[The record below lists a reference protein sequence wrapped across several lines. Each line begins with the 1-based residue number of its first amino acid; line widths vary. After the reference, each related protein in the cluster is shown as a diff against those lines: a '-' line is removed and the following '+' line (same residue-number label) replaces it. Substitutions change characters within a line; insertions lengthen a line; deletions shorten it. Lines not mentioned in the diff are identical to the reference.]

1 MRMGGAR
8 AIRGILGTIGLIG
21 ILMASAVSSADADLK
36 REFQTLYERQAEL
49 LKKRDVRGFMEFNA
63 PEYSVHLRNGTTLTR
78 EQLET
83 GMSDFFTSG
92 KLVRQIRFGYKLKE
106 VAARG
111 DTAVVLVEQKDK
123 RVQIR
128 RDGKPHEV
136 EANVIHRE
144 TWVRT
149 PEGWRRVLTEEVRQT
164 RFTVDGKNVDL

>member
-1 MRMGGAR
+1 MRLGGAR
-8 AIRGILGTIGLIG
+8 ALQVLLGTVG
-21 ILMASAVSSADADLK
+21 IIAVLAGSPVPSAGGDLK
-36 REFQTLYERQAEL
+36 GEFKALYERQAEL

-63 PEYSVHLRNGTTLTR
+63 PDYSVRLKNGTTLTR

-106 VAARG
+106 ATARG
-111 DTAVVLVEQKDK
+111 DTAMVLVEQKDK

-149 PEGWRRVLTEEVRQT
+149 PEGWRRVLTEEVKQT
-164 RFTVDGKNVDL
+164 RFTVDGKSVD